1 MDIKHTKCA
10 ATGKLYN
17 SIKNNAALA
26 GINLNN
32 TLKHQLNTLRLDSHS
47 IPYLP
52 PSTPYKYRGIWINMD
67 LNWNEHF
74 HQTATALKN
83 KGDKLLTSNLPLKIK
98 IEMLQKI
105 IRPSATYAFPL
116 AIYTKSQIDSLD
128 CLLAQYGKRVMGL
141 PNTFP
146 TTAMLLPKEKG
157 GLGLISYHVDYKQH
171 NITQLT
177 KILNDTGR
185 LGKVS
190 RALLQYHHKRY
201 TGSTTTQQDH
211 THIHYR
217 LNTSLRQLQLA
228 TAADIQW
235 IHSHTPY
242 CPLHT
247 TEFTAWQ
254 QQWNDN
260 TPDNLAIPHRAME
273 VLWTLGITSIQAL
286 VDTTHTSST
295 ENT

>member
-1 MDIKHTKCA
+1 MDIKPTKCA

-17 SIKNNAALA
+17 SIKNNATQA

-32 TLKHQLNTLRLDSHS
+32 TLKQQLNTLRLDNHS

-52 PSTPYKYRGIWINMD
+52 PNTSYKYLGMWINMD

-74 HQTATALKN
+74 QQTAAALKN

-98 IEMLQKI
+98 IEMMQKI

-146 TTAMLLPKEKG
+146 TTAMLLPKDKG
-157 GLGLISYHVDYKQH
+157 GLGLLPYHVDYKQH

-177 KILNDTGR
+177 RILNDTGR

-190 RALLQYHHKRY
+190 RALLQHHHNRY
-201 TGSTTTQQDH
+201 TGSPAIQQDH

-228 TAADIQW
+228 KTAYIQW
-235 IHSHTPY
+235 LHCHTP
-242 CPLHT
+242 
-247 TEFTAWQ
+247 
-254 QQWNDN
+254 
-260 TPDNLAIPHRAME
+260 
-273 VLWTLGITSIQAL
+273 
-286 VDTTHTSST
+286 
-295 ENT
+295 